1 MSDPAFLFAKF
12 FHLCRATTY
21 DGEIKVY
28 IFSGPAFSAL
38 PFPGLRGGG
47 IATFPLAAAV
57 CGRRRDGDDDGV
69 CDPGTTQPRDD
80 ENE

>member
-1 MSDPAFLFAKF
+1 MSDPAFLFANF
-12 FHLCRATTY
+12 LHLCRATTY

-47 IATFPLAAAV
+47 NCDIPSGGGGVWSPA
-57 CGRRRDGDDDGV
+57 RRRRRRGL
-69 CDPGTTQPRDD
+69 
-80 ENE
+80 